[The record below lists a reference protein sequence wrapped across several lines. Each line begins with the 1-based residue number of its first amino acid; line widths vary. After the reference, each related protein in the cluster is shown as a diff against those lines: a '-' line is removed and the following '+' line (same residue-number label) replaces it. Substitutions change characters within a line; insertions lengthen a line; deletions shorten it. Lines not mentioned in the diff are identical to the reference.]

1 MHCVLSVHMGTK
13 TISLTEE
20 AYERL
25 RAQRMG
31 KADSFSRVVMRAH
44 WEDSG
49 ITGRELLERWR
60 GKPAFFTPEA
70 LEAIQGA
77 KAMDP
82 PPEDKW
88 TAQ

>member
-1 MHCVLSVHMGTK
+1 
-13 TISLTEE
+13 
-20 AYERL
+20 
-25 RAQRMG
+25 
-31 KADSFSRVVMRAH
+31 MRAH

-70 LEAIQGA
+70 LEAIRVA
-77 KAMDP
+77 KTMDQ